1 MPKVQI
7 QISATDNAS
16 AILRKVS
23 AAINDTGKS
32 ADKTTSSFAK
42 SAATIALSGAA
53 LYKISAAYQDAIM
66 SGSKLQETQNKFDVV
81 FRDSISQAEIF
92 SKTLVDSYG
101 LAKEEAMSF
110 LSGTGDILIGMGMTS
125 EKALELSN
133 GVSQLGIDLASFSN
147 VAGGSERAVA
157 ALTSALSGER
167 EALKAYGIIVNEE
180 LIKAELLAT
189 KKDHLTGMAR
199 KQAESEATLA
209 IAYRQSGNAVG
220 DMERSFDSYANIQR
234 RVDSQLADFSADIG
248 SQLLPSMSNLGLAF
262 LGASKDGGI
271 FGDTVKQI
279 TEYIAE
285 TVDGIAVLM
294 AKFDQFNSTR
304 KLENTLDD
312 ANTLIKYNKN
322 LIKQYGDLASL
333 KKAAETSG
341 AAKEELKLYEANNQA
356 IERNI
361 KLSQTQKEESDKKL
375 KTLATIQDRIANGD
389 KVNQANQT
397 KQIAS
402 EKQATQQSIEGS
414 KKKRD
419 EAVKFYNEIIFNSA
433 MAEASD
439 LKRIDLTT
447 QREIDSLNEKKKYL
461 KDYQYQEALSLITY
475 KALQEADAL
484 RLKQTSDMFAQ
495 MAAVQSQFY
504 TNSSSEAANA
514 WGQMSQSIVSSWQ
527 KASGEMS
534 KIFAD
539 IAADSRKNGMTMG
552 DGFKVGASVAVA
564 ALSSINAILSMQ
576 AQLVQANYQ
585 NQMDAL
591 QAAQNKELEMLEEKY
606 ESKNEIDE
614 EQTNFEMEKRLL
626 ELEEYRASLDGKTDS
641 EIEAAIKSKTTEIKA
656 FEDSKNLQKKKD
668 AEEKA
673 NQKKKEAE
681 QKMINERYAMEEWKL
696 KVAAFK
702 SKQEA
707 DKAAVFMSAAIG
719 VTSAWASSM
728 SLPFP
733 VNVAVGTSLSG
744 LMIGTAAK
752 QISLIGDQRPP
763 APPAFADGVTN
774 FEGGWALVGE
784 RGREMV
790 NLPSGSNV
798 ITNENTEK
806 LLGGGAPQYIH
817 IPIYLNGILTQE
829 ELIDTRKSASY
840 GGY

>member
-1 MPKVQI
+1 
-7 QISATDNAS
+7 
-16 AILRKVS
+16 
-23 AAINDTGKS
+23 
-32 ADKTTSSFAK
+32 
-42 SAATIALSGAA
+42 
-53 LYKISAAYQDAIM
+53 
-66 SGSKLQETQNKFDVV
+66 
-81 FRDSISQAEIF
+81 
-92 SKTLVDSYG
+92 
-101 LAKEEAMSF
+101 
-110 LSGTGDILIGMGMTS
+110 
-125 EKALELSN
+125 
-133 GVSQLGIDLASFSN
+133 
-147 VAGGSERAVA
+147 
-157 ALTSALSGER
+157 
-167 EALKAYGIIVNEE
+167 
-180 LIKAELLAT
+180 
-189 KKDHLTGMAR
+189 
-199 KQAESEATLA
+199 
-209 IAYRQSGNAVG
+209 
-220 DMERSFDSYANIQR
+220 
-234 RVDSQLADFSADIG
+234 
-248 SQLLPSMSNLGLAF
+248 
-262 LGASKDGGI
+262 
-271 FGDTVKQI
+271 
-279 TEYIAE
+279 
-285 TVDGIAVLM
+285 
-294 AKFDQFNSTR
+294 
-304 KLENTLDD
+304 
-312 ANTLIKYNKN
+312 
-322 LIKQYGDLASL
+322 
-333 KKAAETSG
+333 
-341 AAKEELKLYEANNQA
+341 
-356 IERNI
+356 
-361 KLSQTQKEESDKKL
+361 
-375 KTLATIQDRIANGD
+375 LATIQDRIANGD